1 MESIGK
7 ILRLSFSHSLQRLL
21 LIPALFRQP
30 EQTFDL
36 LLLFD
41 ILLFV
46 LATREGVEPST
57 YGFGIHCSA
66 SCRYRVIVLAPRPGI
81 EPGTT

>member
-21 LIPALFRQP
+21 LVPALFRQP

-36 LLLFD
+36 LLFD
-41 ILLFV
+41 ILLLLCWLPRKDSNSQPTDLEAAA
-46 LATREGVEPST
+46 LA
-57 YGFGIHCSA
+57 
-66 SCRYRVIVLAPRPGI
+66 I
-81 EPGTT
+81 ELLSNTWSQESDSNR